1 MPCSL
6 VSAPIEVPCDFMFNV
21 ALDRG
26 HTLLVSGIP
35 CVTLGHGFQEDIVR
49 HPYYGS
55 ERVLLDLQRLD
66 HEQNKEGMIEIS
78 EDALVRNKVTSLVSG
93 LRPLHGE
100 QQEAVRVQ

>member
-6 VSAPIEVPCDFMFNV
+6 VSAPIEVPCDFMFNF

-35 CVTLGHGFQEDIVR
+35 CVTLGHGFREDVVR
-49 HPYYGS
+49 HSYYGS

-66 HEQNKEGMIEIS
+66 NEQNKGGIIEIS
-78 EDALVRNKVTSLVSG
+78 EDAVVRNKQTSLVSG
-93 LRPLHGE
+93 LQPLQGE
-100 QQEAVRVQ
+100 QREALRVQ